1 MKFNLTKDK
10 LTRVLLSANPVLA
23 NCKGSKKAVR
33 LFLNMLGM
41 KNIITSQIV
50 QASFTLTGL
59 TDVQND
65 DSYLANIT
73 TQIIGIIDAAHT
85 TFYIAPVRSSG
96 GMYFGGMLGIH
107 DKTGTR
113 IEIVNIVVEYLSS
126 TSVNIKLVPLSSAE
140 INAWN
145 TDHTD
150 AKIIDATVNDINDA
164 LTKAYAQF
172 VSLFNAR
179 NKSAY
184 QYIGNAVI
192 SKSGVSTSQYSVSNE
207 TYTILVT
214 NVVDEQLRPVKSVL
228 VKQLQEILPIN
239 MIVEADNIIG
249 CAINE

>member
-1 MKFNLTKDK
+1 MKFNLTKDR

-41 KNIITSQIV
+41 KNVITSQIV
-50 QASFTLTGL
+50 QASFTLTNL
-59 TDVQND
+59 TDVQNSAD
-65 DSYLANIT
+65 YFANIT
-73 TQIIGIIDAAHT
+73 ADIVGIVDAAHT
-85 TFYIAPVRSSG
+85 TFYIVPVRSSG
-96 GMYFGGMLGIH
+96 GMYFTGMLGIH
-107 DKTGTR
+107 DKTGAR
-113 IEIVNIVVEYLSS
+113 IEIANIVIEYLST

-150 AKIIDATVNDINDA
+150 ARINDATVNEINDA

-184 QYIGNAVI
+184 QYIGDAVI
-192 SKSGVSTSQYSVSNE
+192 SRSGISTSQYSVSNE

>member
-85 TFYIAPVRSSG
+85 TFYIAPVRSTG
-96 GMYFGGMLGIH
+96 GMYFGGMLGIYN
-107 DKTGTR
+107 KSGTR
-113 IEIVNIVVEYLSS
+113 IEIVNIAVEYLSS
-126 TSVNIKLVPLSSAE
+126 TSVNVKLVPLSSTE
-140 INAWN
+140 INEWN

-150 AKIIDATVNDINDA
+150 ARIIGATVNEINDA

-172 VSLFNAR
+172 VSLFNADTT
-179 NKSAY
+179 
-184 QYIGNAVI
+184 ILPGAVI
-192 SKSGVSTSQYSVSNE
+192 SRSGVLTSQYSVSNE

-214 NVVDEQLRPVKSVL
+214 NVIDEQLRPVKSVL